1 MQTNGNAKFRIAE
14 LVDTS
19 IDNTTPMAYT
29 YRMLIVETSVF
40 TRRIGDCMSDAVV
53 EEWLHEE
60 K

>member
-1 MQTNGNAKFRIAE
+1 
-14 LVDTS
+14 
-19 IDNTTPMAYT
+19 MAYT